1 MHIAKVT
8 ATLSKLPGY
17 VSAEFN
23 LKSGSL
29 W

>member
-1 MHIAKVT
+1 MHIAKVI
-8 ATLSKLPGY
+8 AALSNLPGY